1 MKNGTLFGFLLCLIA
16 LWPTAICAENSTN
29 HPAQMLQKL
38 DESLTKK
45 AQYEQQKLQRI
56 AQLKAQLP
64 RTFDRKRYVLLR
76 QLYKEYASYQYDS
89 AYTYA
94 LQMNQMAKQLHS
106 QDFHIEA
113 QCAQVFCL
121 LSALLTLANTLLRV
135 PFLPTRC
142 STICRETAMN
152 GSTLQPCKP

>member
-1 MKNGTLFGFLLCLIA
+1 MGMNTNIYRMKNGTLLGVLLCLVA
-16 LWPTAICAENSTN
+16 LWPSRVCAENSATN
-29 HPAQMLQKL
+29 PAQMLQKL

-64 RTFDRKRYVLLR
+64 HTFDRKRYALLR

-94 LQMNQMAKQLHS
+94 LQMNQMAKQLCS

-113 QCAQVFCL
+113 QCAQVF
-121 LSALLTLANTLLRV
+121 
-135 PFLPTRC
+135 
-142 STICRETAMN
+142 
-152 GSTLQPCKP
+152 